1 MTKIVFLFF
10 GVFLALGLF
19 VQADIVPNSNDA
31 KIKDAIQQSFL
42 ADERLSSADI
52 DIEVNEG
59 EVTLKGKT
67 IGHEEATRAVELAK
81 NVTGVVRVENKLEVD
96 TMITNDDVEDR
107 LDSKEENLEELK
119 DQNEPKRNIGTV
131 IDDAT
136 ITTAVKMKFA
146 KDDVVRAYKIDIDT
160 KNGEV
165 MLSGEVKNEVE
176 ANRAIEIAKTVEGVS
191 EVKSVL
197 VVKPE

>member
-1 MTKIVFLFF
+1 MHLVYL
-10 GVFLALGLF
+10 L
-19 VQADIVPNSNDA
+19 QADIVPNSNDA

-119 DQNEPKRNIGTV
+119 DQNEPNRNIGTV